1 MNLAVAY
8 RGNPACGRL
17 DRDTTPITARERST
31 EDQHCG
37 AQIAELFDL
46 DPEISPGRL
55 DVGQK
60 LPDATTAAIDVAL
73 GTSDNARAHLDV
85 GMGELFN
92 CGVDGMP
99 TVRIEN
105 PRTISTFSCDIA
117 YSCSPAAARASA
129 GSRYEQKWTTLPS
142 RKVQVYATGP
152 SASIPL

>member
-99 TVRIEN
+99 T
-105 PRTISTFSCDIA
+105 FSCDIA